1 MSHDPASGCR
11 CRRPAP
17 RKRPGVPR
25 MSATSAPGG
34 GSRIRP
40 APRDW
45 PGSARF
51 RRAFA
56 GVTGLRGRSPAARRA
71 PVSRSARPR
80 RRRPAVAIV
89 RLWIVEA
96 RPRPRRPPAPA
107 PRRQPP
113 GGRRRPLSN
122 RPRYRGS
129 PAAPRNRP
137 ASAHERR
144 AGPRRSAGSGRI
156 RPPHGVPAPD
166 QAAPD
171 PVMDN
176 AAAAPRAMRAPG
188 QRCPLSPISGQHP
201 GQAGRRGQ
209 AQIDRD
215 GRGHAAGK
223 AQVALRVAGLAGV
236 ARAARAAARLLS
248 QDASGVGLM
257 DGHRLPVHAPG
268 LHRP

>member
-71 PVSRSARPR
+71 PVSRSARPH

-96 RPRPRRPPAPA
+96 RPPAPA
-107 PRRQPP
+107 APLEDSRPAADVGRSRTAPAIEDGPPRPGTAPPARMSAAPAEDSPERRQRADTAPAWRPSARP
-113 GGRRRPLSN
+113 GRARSGNGQCGR
-122 RPRYRGS
+122 
-129 PAAPRNRP
+129 
-137 ASAHERR
+137 
-144 AGPRRSAGSGRI
+144 
-156 RPPHGVPAPD
+156 
-166 QAAPD
+166 
-171 PVMDN
+171 
-176 AAAAPRAMRAPG
+176 RAMRAPSR
-188 QRCPLSPISGQHP
+188 RCPLSPIGGQHP

-236 ARAARAAARLLS
+236 ARAARAAARLPS

-268 LHRP
+268 FHRP